1 MRSYYGNPDA
11 MQQLDRGIARL
22 DARITTAVGTQVYDH
37 VEGSL
42 KELLRLRTILS
53 EARHYQNFTNDIV
66 DEYVG
71 VFKSRR

>member
-1 MRSYYGNPDA
+1 

-66 DEYVG
+66 DEYVR